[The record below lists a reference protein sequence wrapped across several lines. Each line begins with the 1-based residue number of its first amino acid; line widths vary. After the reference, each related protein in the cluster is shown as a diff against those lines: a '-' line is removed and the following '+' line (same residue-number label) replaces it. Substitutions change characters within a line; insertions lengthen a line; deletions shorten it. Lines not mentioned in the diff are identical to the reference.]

1 VEDVILEAVKKFNNN
16 LGAGLTPNPDLYELY
31 VAKGGRRD
39 SGLPSLEKGQ
49 SIEKVG
55 RGKFFL
61 VCLQKDNRLESVH
74 SLQSLKSVGMEF
86 DKKIK
91 KP

>member
-1 VEDVILEAVKKFNNN
+1 MEAVKKFNNN
-16 LGAGLTPNPDLYELY
+16 LGAGLTANPDLYELY

-61 VCLQKDNRLESVH
+61 VCLQK
-74 SLQSLKSVGMEF
+74 
-86 DKKIK
+86 
-91 KP
+91 